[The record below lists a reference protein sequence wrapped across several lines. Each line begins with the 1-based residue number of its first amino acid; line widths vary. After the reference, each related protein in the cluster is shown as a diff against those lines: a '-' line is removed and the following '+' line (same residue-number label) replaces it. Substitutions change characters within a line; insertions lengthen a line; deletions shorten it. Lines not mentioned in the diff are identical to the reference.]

1 MITEEI
7 CEIVRIPYKT
17 DLEALLSKI
26 NEAKEKSIAM
36 GYSNLE
42 LWFHHDEGGMTDLSL
57 HGSRI
62 ETEDEM
68 DMRERIRVIMQKQKT
83 TSKGLTR
90 EDLLK

>member
-26 NEAKEKSIAM
+26 NDAKLKAIEL

-42 LWFHHDEGGMTDLSL
+42 LHLHHDRSGMTDLSL
-57 HGSRI
+57 DGSRP
-62 ETEDEM
+62 ETEDEL
-68 DMRERIRVIMQKQKT
+68 DMRERISVIARMQSK